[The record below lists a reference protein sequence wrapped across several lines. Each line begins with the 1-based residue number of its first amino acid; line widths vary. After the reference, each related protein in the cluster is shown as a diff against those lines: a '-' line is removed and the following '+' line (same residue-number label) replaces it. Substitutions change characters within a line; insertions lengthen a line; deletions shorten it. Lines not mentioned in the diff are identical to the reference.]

1 MLQECFKPIEFS
13 LKCCV
18 PAEVYADVQCSSN
31 REYRY
36 SCKSY
41 DNIEINAPNHH
52 NSRAQV
58 IGGGIYKIVKKNNV
72 VEWY

>member
-1 MLQECFKPIEFS
+1 MLQEYFKLIEFS

-36 SCKSY
+36 SCKYY
-41 DNIEINAPNHH
+41 DNIEINAPPNHH
-52 NSRAQV
+52 NSRTQV
-58 IGGGIYKIVKKNNV
+58 IGGVYKIV
-72 VEWY
+72 